1 MKFSM
6 CHSNIIPVEMLN
18 CLMAALQ
25 VWKSRFHSLCWCHW
39 NQATFFFFLV
49 WCSAAIKWL
58 LSKRFVLL
66 GYSFGEREQAFAII
80 FLSVLFG
87 ISLLPIFSALS
98 WDIWDKKKIQDTD
111 HCFPS
116 VSEVPEKLTIFFPYF
131 SVFLCFSYVIRTDV
145 WLNFVIILKVCLP
158 WCW

>member
-1 MKFSM
+1 MPYGSLTG
-6 CHSNIIPVEMLN
+6 VEVEVP
-18 CLMAALQ
+18 Q
-25 VWKSRFHSLCWCHW
+25 SLLVSLESGHI
-39 NQATFFFFLV
+39 FFFLV

-98 WDIWDKKKIQDTD
+98 WDI
-111 HCFPS
+111 
-116 VSEVPEKLTIFFPYF
+116 
-131 SVFLCFSYVIRTDV
+131 
-145 WLNFVIILKVCLP
+145 
-158 WCW
+158 

>member
-1 MKFSM
+1 MKFSI

-25 VWKSRFHSLCWCHW
+25 VWKSRFHSQSLLVPLESGHFFFF
-39 NQATFFFFLV
+39 FFFFLV

-58 LSKRFVLL
+58 LSKMFVLL

-87 ISLLPIFSALS
+87 ISLLPICSALS
-98 WDIWDKKKIQDTD
+98 WDI
-111 HCFPS
+111 
-116 VSEVPEKLTIFFPYF
+116 
-131 SVFLCFSYVIRTDV
+131 
-145 WLNFVIILKVCLP
+145 
-158 WCW
+158 